1 MAATHS
7 IEPRLGAPAG
17 ARGAWI
23 AGILL
28 AIAIAGWLLN
38 VTFTWPT
45 FFGMGPATGG
55 VAALADGV
63 CRGQA
68 PGHDDG
74 TTLLASVYFPPFPCA
89 VAALHA
95 AGLGWLDALRLA
107 SVLTALAL
115 LAAAAAVARSL
126 GGGRRAVAIA
136 WALILASW
144 PFVASSLAGRADLMT
159 AALSVGALAAWCRD
173 PSLKGWASPA
183 LAAAAW
189 FTKLTALT
197 LPLAVLIWC
206 VQHRDFRA
214 LVRFHLRFL
223 IAAAL
228 LLVASLPV
236 HGPGWVLDAIR
247 TVSVL
252 AHNTTNLMR
261 GPAEFLR
268 YLGSFPE
275 LAVATA
281 LALALLLRPAWR
293 SRPPFYF
300 LIAGLL
306 IAMTVMAN
314 YGATENHLI
323 ELFAVAAVASGVW
336 AERTLARPA
345 AVPAWLLAIAVV
357 SGSVRETGRVV
368 RHAAEPIQRRSAI
381 LARVRAEAGDVFTE
395 DALISLGAGRRAAIS
410 DPLVFRALEVAGD
423 PRARR
428 VAAGLENGRYALV
441 VLDGDPFAPEQSRW
455 YHDFNLGGRATDAIR
470 SGYVRGEIQ
479 DGYTAW
485 SRR

>member
-1 MAATHS
+1 MAASRT
-7 IEPRLGAPAG
+7 IERRSGNARG
-17 ARGAWI
+17 ARGAW
-23 AGILL
+23 L
-28 AIAIAGWLLN
+28 AIALLTVAIAGWVVN
-38 VTFTWPT
+38 VAFTWPT
-45 FFGMGPATGG
+45 YFGMGPATGG

-89 VAALHA
+89 VAAIHA
-95 AGLGWLDALRLA
+95 AGFDWLSALRLA

-115 LAAAAAVARSL
+115 LAAAAAVARVL
-126 GGGRRAVAIA
+126 GGGGRAVAIA
-136 WALILASW
+136 WSLILASW
-144 PFVASSLAGRADLMT
+144 PFVASSLAGRADLLT
-159 AALSVGALAAWCRD
+159 AAFSVAALAAWSRD
-173 PSLKGWASPA
+173 TALKGWAAPA

-189 FTKLTALT
+189 FSKLTALT

-206 VQHRDFRA
+206 VRNRDMRQF
-214 LVRFHLRFL
+214 VRFHVRFL
-223 IAAAL
+223 LAAAL
-228 LLVASLPV
+228 LLACSMPV

-252 AHNTTNLMR
+252 AHNTTNFVR

-281 LALALLLRPAWR
+281 LALAVLTRPAWR
-293 SRPPFYF
+293 ARPPLYF
-300 LIAGLL
+300 LFAGLL

-323 ELFAVAAVASGVW
+323 ELFAVAAVAAGLW

-357 SGSVRETGRVV
+357 TGSVRETGRVV
-368 RHAAEPIQRRSAI
+368 RHAAEPIQRRDSI
-381 LARVRAEAGDVFTE
+381 LARVRGAGGDVFTE

-410 DPLVFRALEVAGD
+410 DPLVFRALEVSGD

-428 VAAGLENGRYALV
+428 IAADLERARYTLV
-441 VLDGDPFAPEQSRW
+441 VLDGDPFAADQSRW
-455 YHDFNLGGRATDAIR
+455 YRDFNLGGRATDAIR
-470 SGYVRGEIQ
+470 SGYVRGEPQ
-479 DGYTAW
+479 DGYTPW